1 MAIIELARSFL
12 RKEIGALEFSEEICI
27 ERRALYGVKDQ
38 DRSVMNCGE
47 ELFMVAEVYNPDLDR
62 ADYELDDAG
71 LRAAVITTLEK
82 FNFI

>member
-1 MAIIELARSFL
+1 
-12 RKEIGALEFSEEICI
+12 
-27 ERRALYGVKDQ
+27 
-38 DRSVMNCGE
+38 MNCGE
-47 ELFMVAEVYNPDLDR
+47 ELFMIAEVYNPDSER